1 MKENNNDTVNAALEI
16 VRVALLTLSTADSG
30 VKLPS
35 SSVSASCFAFCL
47 LLALQSGIINKNLFI
62 VPLLMFV
69 CSGLWFSLFKLDGTF
84 D

>member
-1 MKENNNDTVNAALEI
+1 MKENNNDGVNAALESI
-16 VRVALLTLSTADSG
+16 RVALLTPRTADCG
-30 VKLPS
+30 VKLAS
-35 SSVSASCFAFCL
+35 SSVSAPCFAFCL

-69 CSGLWFSLFKLDGTF
+69 CSGLWFSLFKLEGTF